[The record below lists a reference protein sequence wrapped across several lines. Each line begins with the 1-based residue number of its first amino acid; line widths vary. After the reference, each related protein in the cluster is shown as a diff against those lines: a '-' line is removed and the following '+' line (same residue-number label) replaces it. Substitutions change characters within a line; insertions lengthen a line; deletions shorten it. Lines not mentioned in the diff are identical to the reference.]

1 MNTQLPVPVSPDY
14 FNVKNATTY
23 ISATTDDIKNPVN
36 ILQQEKS
43 KITTNPLIIGTSVK
57 TPAPA
62 PVPSSIVSH
71 QKSNIVTNAFIRDEQ
86 KQMEIDSLEN
96 EVNYIITKNYND
108 NITSSI
114 SNLSLSEINA
124 NISKSCIGILDDIFD
139 KPKSTTWGE
148 YIQIILKK
156 DQRYTYIGF
165 LLIFIAFYILLV
177 TV

>member
-14 FNVKNATTY
+14 FNVKNATTS

-43 KITTNPLIIGTSVK
+43 KITTNPLITGTSVK

-96 EVNYIITKNYND
+96 EVNDIITKNYND

>member
-14 FNVKNATTY
+14 FNVKNATTS

-43 KITTNPLIIGTSVK
+43 KITTNPLITGTSVK
-57 TPAPA
+57 TPA
-62 PVPSSIVSH
+62 PSSIVSH

-96 EVNYIITKNYND
+96 EVNDIITKNYND

-177 TV
+177 S

>member
-1 MNTQLPVPVSPDY
+1 MNIPQPVPVSPDY
-14 FNVKNATTY
+14 FNVKNTTVY
-23 ISATTDDIKNPVN
+23 ATTDDIKNPVN

-43 KITTNPLIIGTSVK
+43 KITTNPLITGTS
-57 TPAPA
+57 TQTTTTS
-62 PVPSSIVSH
+62 VPSSIVSH

-86 KQMEIDSLEN
+86 KQMEINSLEN
-96 EVNYIITKNYND
+96 EVNDIIIKNYND

-177 TV
+177 SN

>member
-1 MNTQLPVPVSPDY
+1 MNTQLSVPVSPDY
-14 FNVKNATTY
+14 FNVKNATTSV
-23 ISATTDDIKNPVN
+23 SATTDDIKNPVN

-43 KITTNPLIIGTSVK
+43 KITTNPLITGTSVK
-57 TPAPA
+57 TPVA
-62 PVPSSIVSH
+62 VPSSIVSH

-96 EVNYIITKNYND
+96 EVNDIITKNYND

-148 YIQIILKK
+148 YVQIILKK

-177 TV
+177 S

>member
-1 MNTQLPVPVSPDY
+1 MNIPQPVPVSPDY
-14 FNVKNATTY
+14 FNVKNTT
-23 ISATTDDIKNPVN
+23 INATTDDIKNPVN

-43 KITTNPLIIGTSVK
+43 KITTNPLITGTSASTPTK
-57 TPAPA
+57 TSVS
-62 PVPSSIVSH
+62 VPSSIVSH

-86 KQMEIDSLEN
+86 KQMEINSLEN
-96 EVNYIITKNYND
+96 EVNDIITKNYND

-114 SNLSLSEINA
+114 RNLSLSEINA

-177 TV
+177 SN

>member
-14 FNVKNATTY
+14 FNVKNATTSV
-23 ISATTDDIKNPVN
+23 SATTDDIKNPVN

-43 KITTNPLIIGTSVK
+43 KITTNPLITGTSVK
-57 TPAPA
+57 IPVA
-62 PVPSSIVSH
+62 VPSSIVSH

-96 EVNYIITKNYND
+96 EVNDIITKNYND

-148 YIQIILKK
+148 YVQIILKK

>member
-14 FNVKNATTY
+14 FNVKNATTS

-43 KITTNPLIIGTSVK
+43 KITTNPLITGTSVK

-62 PVPSSIVSH
+62 PAPSSIVSH

-96 EVNYIITKNYND
+96 EVNDIITKNYND